1 MMVTM
6 VAESTPKVRES
17 SFPGSTWPLVVE
29 ADGLTLLLTLDAAS
43 QLAEKLSQAVQAI
56 RDAETEGP
64 LPEFSPV
71 RA

>member
-1 MMVTM
+1 MMVTL
-6 VAESTPKVRES
+6 VVHGTPEVREATLPRS
-17 SFPGSTWPLVVE
+17 GWPLVVQ
-29 ADGLTLLLTLDAAS
+29 ADGLTMLLTLEHAS

-56 RDAETEGP
+56 QDSEAEGP